1 MPSGHS
7 GVLLH
12 NSGVD
17 QQALRED
24 VNFSWFVTALTA
36 ETRSSREPKP
46 AQMAPTYRIMSFSIP
61 ALFLAGILT
70 FLSPCVLPLVPI
82 YLATLAGASATS
94 LREGSRGKGLF
105 AATVAFV
112 LGLSVV
118 FVMLGL
124 AASVVGRTLSGHRT
138 LVLQLSGLAIFL
150 AGLKLM
156 GFLRVPGLDREA
168 RPWLSSI
175 RRGSG
180 LLWPFLFG
188 AAFALGW
195 SPCVG
200 PVLGSV
206 LAFAGTT
213 GSPTKAALYLATY
226 AFGLTLPLIAVSL
239 VAPVALRL
247 LDRAKRYLRVFELA
261 SGTLLAAIGLLFIT
275 GNEGVLMKP
284 ANAMAVP
291 AAPPVAT
298 ATPAGP
304 ATCSAGVSH
313 ESATPEIVLA
323 AMAETEGIPTM
334 VEFVAAGCP
343 ICQRMRPV
351 VAAVERGCSS
361 HGIRVRQLDVSTSV
375 GRAAAAERDVLGVP
389 TFLFLDSAG
398 KEVARL
404 VGQQPQEVL
413 IQSLEV
419 LAGQK
424 CDGFRPFPSSD
435 VEGS

>member
-1 MPSGHS
+1 
-7 GVLLH
+7 
-12 NSGVD
+12 
-17 QQALRED
+17 
-24 VNFSWFVTALTA
+24 
-36 ETRSSREPKP
+36 
-46 AQMAPTYRIMSFSIP
+46 MSFSFP
-61 ALFLAGILT
+61 ALFLAGLLT

-82 YLATLAGASATS
+82 YLATLAGTSATA

-105 AATVAFV
+105 LSTVAFA

-118 FVMLGL
+118 FVSLGL
-124 AASVVGRTLSGHRT
+124 AASAVGRTLSGHRV

-156 GFLRVPGLDREA
+156 GFLRMPGLDREA
-168 RPWLSSI
+168 RPWLKSI
-175 RRGSG
+175 RRSSG

-200 PVLGSV
+200 PLLGSV
-206 LAFAGTT
+206 LVFASTS

-239 VAPVALRL
+239 VGPLALRL
-247 LDRAKRYLRVFELA
+247 LDRAKRQLRVFELA
-261 SGTLLAAIGLLFIT
+261 SGTLLAAMGLLFIT
-275 GNEGVLMKP
+275 GNE
-284 ANAMAVP
+284 AVIMNS
-291 AAPPVAT
+291 ATESVDLVATPVAT
-298 ATPAGP
+298 VPPAGP
-304 ATCSAGVSH
+304 ATCSAGVAPASP
-313 ESATPEIVLA
+313 EPEIASA
-323 AMAETEGIPTM
+323 AVAEIETVPTM

-351 VAAVERGCSS
+351 VAAAESGCSS
-361 HGIRVRQLDVSTSV
+361 HGIRIRQLDVSTHA
-375 GRAAAAERDVLGVP
+375 GRAAAAERGVLGVP

-419 LAGQK
+419 LAGEK
-424 CDGFRPFPSSD
+424 CDGFRPLPRSPAQ
-435 VEGS
+435 GS